1 MITFAELSERLKQLD
16 EITLLEVLDISAE
29 EIVER
34 FTDKIED
41 RFENLE
47 DQLSPEGEIQETTD

>member
-34 FTDKIED
+34 FADKIED

-47 DQLSPEGEIQETTD
+47 NELSPEGEIQETTD